1 MAEHASF
8 EPVRGGIACF
18 QAGATVHTFEIPV
31 SQQLKGGVTMEVDAN
46 TVRVVWPAGAEP
58 TPSIIDSITD
68 LTPDIATLVGPD
80 DEYWIDLPKSEYAHI
95 AMKVLSTMGRSDDIS
110 ATLVYNVR
118 FNMPYRV
125 ATALSGDLERIVTDL
140 PSVYPL

>member
-1 MAEHASF
+1 M
-8 EPVRGGIACF
+8 
-18 QAGATVHTFEIPV
+18 

-58 TPSIIDSITD
+58 TPSIIGSITN
-68 LTPDIATLVGPD
+68 LTPDTATLIGPD

-95 AMKVLSTMGRSDDIS
+95 AMKVLSTMGRSDDVS

-118 FNMPYRV
+118 FNMPHRV